1 MNSLNKVTLIG
12 NLGADPK
19 IIESI
24 KGNKFS
30 TFTLAT
36 HDSWK
41 DKEGN
46 IKKETEWHNVVVFNE
61 YLVPFVQS
69 SLKKGDLVY
78 LEGQL
83 KLREWT
89 SEDGQS
95 RIAVEIVL
103 SRFGG
108 DLTRLSVRATLQE
121 KAEDSKAQKKAVKGN

>member
-19 IIESI
+19 IVESG
-24 KGNKFS
+24 KGSKFA

-36 HDSWK
+36 NESWR

-46 IKKETEWHNVVVFNE
+46 MQKETEWHNVVVFNE
-61 YLVPFVQS
+61 HFVTFIES

-83 KLREWT
+83 KSRKWT
-89 SEDGQS
+89 SEDGQK
-95 RIAVEIVL
+95 RTNVEIVL

-108 DLTRLSVRATLQE
+108 DLKRFSMRTTTKE
-121 KAEDSKAQKKAVKGN
+121 KGEESKVQKKVSNGN